1 MVSIFVEFLLVD
13 NHTEPL
19 PLLVVL
25 LLSAVFVSAVY
36 LAPSLPTSSLQEY
49 LLQVTS
55 LQALQALFYE
65 LTEDRDQLLLQH
77 QVK

>member
-19 PLLVVL
+19 PLFVVL

-36 LAPSLPTSSLQEY
+36 LTPSLPTSSLQEY

-65 LTEDRDQLLLQH
+65 LTEDRDQLLLQ
-77 QVK
+77 Q